1 MTVTIV
7 GRPNVGKSTLFNRIV
22 RKRVAITLQ
31 ESGTTRD
38 RISTQAEWNNN
49 KFTLID
55 TGGYI
60 TEKEE
65 VKKELSQKVNFQIEQ
80 AIKSADVI
88 IFLVDGSNPLLAQ
101 DFTIAEIL
109 RKSNKPYVLA
119 VNKTDIKATKD
130 NLYEF
135 YKLGA
140 KQLYPI
146 SAEHD
151 IGVDDLLD
159 EVVGQ
164 GFSLAKEL
172 RKPTTKTGSYREGL
186 PYEKQAEPIHE
197 KTKEHILRL
206 LIIGRPNVGKSLF
219 LNRILNQE
227 RAIVSEIPGTTRDI
241 IEEEFVFNDKKYRI
255 IDTAGLRK
263 KPKVTESV
271 EYFSVQRAI
280 QHIPKADVVI
290 LLLDGQS
297 DTFPPVPLTKQDK
310 NIVQL
315 VLDRGKPMVIAVN
328 KMDLFTATEQKKL
341 LNNTKM
347 AMRNFIFIP
356 VLPMSVL
363 KNKGMDK
370 VIKKAQDVY
379 EAGLKKVTDEL
390 IEQTIAP
397 TLDMNPPSSKTK
409 HLQLKQTGILPPRFD
424 LITNVP
430 KDVTE
435 IYQRYVINQI
445 RDYFGFMGNPIR
457 LEVKR
462 KGSKQQIFLLIK

>member
-1 MTVTIV
+1 
-7 GRPNVGKSTLFNRIV
+7 
-22 RKRVAITLQ
+22 
-31 ESGTTRD
+31 
-38 RISTQAEWNNN
+38 
-49 KFTLID
+49 
-55 TGGYI
+55 
-60 TEKEE
+60 
-65 VKKELSQKVNFQIEQ
+65 
-80 AIKSADVI
+80 
-88 IFLVDGSNPLLAQ
+88 
-101 DFTIAEIL
+101 
-109 RKSNKPYVLA
+109 
-119 VNKTDIKATKD
+119 
-130 NLYEF
+130 
-135 YKLGA
+135 
-140 KQLYPI
+140 
-146 SAEHD
+146 
-151 IGVDDLLD
+151 
-159 EVVGQ
+159 
-164 GFSLAKEL
+164 
-172 RKPTTKTGSYREGL
+172 
-186 PYEKQAEPIHE
+186 
-197 KTKEHILRL
+197 
-206 LIIGRPNVGKSLF
+206 
-219 LNRILNQE
+219 
-227 RAIVSEIPGTTRDI
+227 
-241 IEEEFVFNDKKYRI
+241 
-255 IDTAGLRK
+255 
-263 KPKVTESV
+263 
-271 EYFSVQRAI
+271 
-280 QHIPKADVVI
+280 
-290 LLLDGQS
+290 
-297 DTFPPVPLTKQDK
+297 
-310 NIVQL
+310 
-315 VLDRGKPMVIAVN
+315 MVIAVN